1 MDKVNIATISILLV
15 VIGSVTGILGN
26 QLASV
31 QGEVNDHAKIV
42 YTMPEL
48 KDDIREIK
56 IEVNDINEKL
66 DVIVLNRA
74 QTKP

>member
-42 YTMPEL
+42 YAMPEL